1 MRIMCVHIWS
11 PLQRLHA
18 QVGNKVLSVAAQDR
32 PSGGG
37 RSSQGGDSGPLQGE
51 AVRSSRSS
59 LSGSHT
65 DLASAASLGG
75 TISAASLGGT
85 FSAPQDIPGAVVGGQ
100 EGADLLHPEALF
112 PLAHQVGEEARM
124 IWPLAMPCL
133 LCTVHTFVSLPN
145 SLAQNRDPLHC
156 FRISLRC
163 RLPRAGASPTLTTCS
178 SCSLKRIRPLR
189 MYGRCGDRWRTH
201 TPF

>member
-1 MRIMCVHIWS
+1 MTVHNVHS
-11 PLQRLHA
+11 DVCA

-75 TISAASLGGT
+75 TFSAASLGGT
-85 FSAPQDIPGAVVGGQ
+85 FSAPQDIPGAVVGGHE
-100 EGADLLHPEALF
+100 EGELHPEALF
-112 PLAHQVGEEARM
+112 PQAHQVCGGGEGVGLSKVENQLY
-124 IWPLAMPCL
+124 P
-133 LCTVHTFVSLPN
+133 
-145 SLAQNRDPLHC
+145 
-156 FRISLRC
+156 
-163 RLPRAGASPTLTTCS
+163 
-178 SCSLKRIRPLR
+178 
-189 MYGRCGDRWRTH
+189 GRCSPGPTR
-201 TPF
+201 

>member
-1 MRIMCVHIWS
+1 MRMHRGS
-11 PLQRLHA
+11 HLQRLHA
-18 QVGNKVLSVAAQDR
+18 QVGNKVLSAAAQDR

-112 PLAHQVGEEARM
+112 PQAHQVCVWGGGGRGRRPGGATASGSAVPSGPPGGGGSQDDM
-124 IWPLAMPCL
+124 ASCYAL
-133 LCTVHTFVSLPN
+133 S
-145 SLAQNRDPLHC
+145 PLHC
-156 FRISLRC
+156 SHFYL
-163 RLPRAGASPTLTTCS
+163 AS
-178 SCSLKRIRPLR
+178 
-189 MYGRCGDRWRTH
+189 
-201 TPF
+201 

>member
-112 PLAHQVGEEARM
+112 PQAHQVCVCVGGGE
-124 IWPLAMPCL
+124 
-133 LCTVHTFVSLPN
+133 
-145 SLAQNRDPLHC
+145 
-156 FRISLRC
+156 
-163 RLPRAGASPTLTTCS
+163 GA
-178 SCSLKRIRPLR
+178 
-189 MYGRCGDRWRTH
+189 
-201 TPF
+201 